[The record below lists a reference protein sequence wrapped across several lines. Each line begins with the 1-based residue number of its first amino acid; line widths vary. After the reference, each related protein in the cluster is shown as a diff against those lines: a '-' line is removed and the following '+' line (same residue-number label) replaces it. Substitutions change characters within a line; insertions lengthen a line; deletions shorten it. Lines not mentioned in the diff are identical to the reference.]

1 MAGILRCVALSVL
14 LGLSVGCNFSR
25 GKKTNT
31 VQSTTSGPKAGA
43 DVKVDPALA
52 ARTKAFSQSEAL
64 GYINRVCGEC
74 HAPGKALYA
83 TWGLP
88 EEEVLLK
95 DARWL
100 EGDALSQTA
109 YQAITNKYVAMEKG
123 VDDLGKPPSPM
134 PPQFAN
140 EEDKKNLGRLI
151 SWFQDT
157 FPATVKEAHVR
168 FGEGAPFQSIIKVDL
183 AYKCSSVLSGQ
194 QFMTRF
200 SEKAL
205 GSASH
210 VADVSILS
218 EAEKSAPAN
227 DAVRKKVVDGFLA
240 NEEYARR
247 FEQFAIKSLSQRIS
261 NAGKIVSEGENQQPR
276 RPEAALKDM
285 EEEFYQLVLKYYK
298 EKTYPELF
306 LLDKVMVTQN
316 TAPLYAADGVDCAA
330 PTSGWGECTLS
341 PKRSNFFGTIGFLIS
356 KPSSMFSSNNNYG
369 RGGDTFSTIFGEVLM
384 ANTDGI
390 SGDAP
395 KPIPSCLNLTKDRR
409 WKKDKADLDKLAPWG
424 AISVPFYGRVCQ
436 GCHLNRHLAAAAV
449 VFRPFGKAGEIITPA
464 EIDRPNGPY
473 ADDLKDE
480 ENLYVYYTD
489 TDETDFKKLQ
499 NLQPVTRDYYKELL
513 TELDAPDATCFPD
526 PRDPQNPDK
535 IVKANTLGKFAE
547 VLVYQN
553 DGENTKIKGTAT
565 LRGLNRILPSVFLNS
580 TRTNLEVITAVNKAF
595 DESQGKL
602 EPMLRAFFAT
612 ETFGCSSK

>member
-52 ARTKAFSQSEAL
+52 ARPKAFSQSEAL

-210 VADVSILS
+210 VADVSIL
-218 EAEKSAPAN
+218 
-227 DAVRKKVVDGFLA
+227 
-240 NEEYARR
+240 
-247 FEQFAIKSLSQRIS
+247 
-261 NAGKIVSEGENQQPR
+261 
-276 RPEAALKDM
+276 
-285 EEEFYQLVLKYYK
+285 
-298 EKTYPELF
+298 
-306 LLDKVMVTQN
+306 
-316 TAPLYAADGVDCAA
+316 
-330 PTSGWGECTLS
+330 
-341 PKRSNFFGTIGFLIS
+341 
-356 KPSSMFSSNNNYG
+356 
-369 RGGDTFSTIFGEVLM
+369 
-384 ANTDGI
+384 
-390 SGDAP
+390 
-395 KPIPSCLNLTKDRR
+395 
-409 WKKDKADLDKLAPWG
+409 
-424 AISVPFYGRVCQ
+424 
-436 GCHLNRHLAAAAV
+436 
-449 VFRPFGKAGEIITPA
+449 
-464 EIDRPNGPY
+464 
-473 ADDLKDE
+473 
-480 ENLYVYYTD
+480 
-489 TDETDFKKLQ
+489 
-499 NLQPVTRDYYKELL
+499 
-513 TELDAPDATCFPD
+513 
-526 PRDPQNPDK
+526 
-535 IVKANTLGKFAE
+535 
-547 VLVYQN
+547 
-553 DGENTKIKGTAT
+553 
-565 LRGLNRILPSVFLNS
+565 
-580 TRTNLEVITAVNKAF
+580 
-595 DESQGKL
+595 
-602 EPMLRAFFAT
+602 
-612 ETFGCSSK
+612 